1 MGSLNAGIL
10 AIWNDCRPGGEADY
24 ETWYRTEHLRE
35 RVAVPG
41 FQFGRRYVAVAGAAQ
56 NTQTYFTYYETTG
69 PGVLRSP
76 AYAEKGANPTPLTRH
91 IMTHVF
97 ANMSRTICVREAAD
111 GAMRGSH
118 AVTVRAPELSAA
130 ALTQVWPQVMALAG
144 RLRSELWVSAETGQ
158 AASAEEQLRGKDAK
172 VSACLLAE
180 FADDAGAGAAVI
192 ALSTALAGQPEVTI
206 GHYRLF
212 CTLDQRDLRS

>member
-35 RVAVPG
+35 RVGIAG
-41 FQFGRRYVAVAGAAQ
+41 FQFGRRYVATDGASPR
-56 NTQTYFTYYETTG
+56 YFTYYETTG

-76 AYAEKGANPTPLTRH
+76 AYTERGANPTPMTRH
-91 IMTHVF
+91 IMANVF
-97 ANMSRTICVREAAD
+97 ANMSRTICVREASD

-118 AVTVRAPELSAA
+118 AVTVRASEMSEK
-130 ALTQVWPQVMALAG
+130 ALTSAWPQVLALAG
-144 RLRSELWVSAETGQ
+144 RVRSELWLSAETGQ

-172 VSACLLAE
+172 IGASLFME
-180 FADDAGAGAAVI
+180 FADQASAAAAVTSI
-192 ALSTALAGQPEVTI
+192 GSVLAGKPEITI
-206 GHYRLF
+206 GSYTLF